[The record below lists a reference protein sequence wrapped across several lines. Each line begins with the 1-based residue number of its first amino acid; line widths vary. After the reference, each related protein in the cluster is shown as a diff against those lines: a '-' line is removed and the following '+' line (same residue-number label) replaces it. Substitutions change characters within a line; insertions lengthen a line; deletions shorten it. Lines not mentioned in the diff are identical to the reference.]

1 MWATIKFPRNIESHP
16 MNTRKLFLSGFTLLT
31 ALTST
36 LLAEDPKKTMSPST
50 NIRARVGH
58 LVAGTAKLAGAT
70 AQLGCAL
77 FFTSFAAKECWKE
90 ATNDLSTC
98 APDEL
103 EKKQKEKTLYQVLGI
118 SGLAFTAIFARWS
131 LKLAKSGINSIAKAF
146 ECSTPAP
153 TAKS

>member
-1 MWATIKFPRNIESHP
+1 

-31 ALTST
+31 ALTGT
-36 LLAEDPKKTMSPST
+36 LLAEDSKKTMSPST

-77 FFTSFAAKECWKE
+77 FFTSFVAKECWKK
-90 ATNDLSTC
+90 ATKDLSAS

-103 EKKQKEKTLYQVLGI
+103 EREQKEKTTYQVLGL
-118 SGLAFTAIFARWS
+118 SALAFTAIFTRWS
-131 LKLAKSGINSIAKAF
+131 LKLAKSGADSISNAF
-146 ECSTPAP
+146 GASTPAA
-153 TAKS
+153 TSEAK